1 MSYSDRQ
8 KQVIWTS
15 PSGKKFILQTD
26 GKIKYSRKRKGEV
39 KNNPTRSYGKN
50 NSKTSYKT
58 VNMSDDTFHDM
69 GVSGRDF
76 SLKLYFFGDNHDID
90 ADNFEAAYCEHGKSK
105 LQLPYGNIMIVQA
118 LDIDFEQDT
127 VEKLSHTEVNISF
140 HQCSGTVYPT
150 AKATKTTALTK
161 NINQMQETLSESFA
175 ETVAVIEDKQ
185 SFADRWGSNLD
196 KLSEKFNDI
205 QNSDFIGILQDIKSQ
220 NILNN
225 PLVMST
231 QLGILLKKGLLTY
244 DNVSDVITSVSD
256 IISGLLPS
264 SSENVTKSEYT
275 ADDLFLKST
284 IMTGCDVINSS
295 DFELRKDAVLAAEN
309 IQEINDNYIEQSQDI
324 EEIINKNLEDTII
337 TEIDTTEIVNQTIG
351 SIIDKSDDL
360 KVEKTLFLKEHSNP
374 LMVAF
379 ENYPDMFKSDPEAA
393 IDYVNRTNN
402 LSGDELFFLEKGR
415 KIVIYV

>member
-1 MSYSDRQ
+1 
-8 KQVIWTS
+8 
-15 PSGKKFILQTD
+15 
-26 GKIKYSRKRKGEV
+26 
-39 KNNPTRSYGKN
+39 
-50 NSKTSYKT
+50 
-58 VNMSDDTFHDM
+58 
-69 GVSGRDF
+69 
-76 SLKLYFFGDNHDID
+76 
-90 ADNFEAAYCEHGKSK
+90 
-105 LQLPYGNIMIVQA
+105 
-118 LDIDFEQDT
+118 
-127 VEKLSHTEVNISF
+127 
-140 HQCSGTVYPT
+140 
-150 AKATKTTALTK
+150 
-161 NINQMQETLSESFA
+161 MQETLSESFA

-196 KLSEKFNDI
+196 KLAEKFNDI

-244 DNVSDVITSVSD
+244 DNVSDVITSISD

-284 IMTGCDVINSS
+284 IITGCDVINSS
-295 DFELRKDAVLAAEN
+295 DFELRKDAVLTAEN

>member
-58 VNMSDDTFHDM
+58 VNMSDDTFQDM

-90 ADNFEAAYCEHGKSK
+90 VDSFEAAYCEHGKSK

-244 DNVSDVITSVSD
+244 DTVSDVITSISD
-256 IISGLLPS
+256 IISALLPS

-360 KVEKTLFLKEHSNP
+360 KVEKTIFLKEHSNP

>member
-58 VNMSDDTFHDM
+58 VNMSDDTFQDM

-90 ADNFEAAYCEHGKSK
+90 VDSFEAAYCEHGKSK

-196 KLSEKFNDI
+196 KLTEKFNDI

-244 DNVSDVITSVSD
+244 DTVSDVITSISD
-256 IISGLLPS
+256 IISALLPS

-337 TEIDTTEIVNQTIG
+337 TEVDTTEIVNQTIG

-360 KVEKTLFLKEHSNP
+360 KVEKTIFLKEHSNP

>member
-58 VNMSDDTFHDM
+58 VNMSDDTFQDM

-105 LQLPYGNIMIVQA
+105 LQLSYGNIMIVQA

-150 AKATKTTALTK
+150 AKVTKTTSLTK

-196 KLSEKFNDI
+196 KLAEKFNDI

-244 DNVSDVITSVSD
+244 DNVSDVITSISD

-284 IMTGCDVINSS
+284 IITGCDVINSS
-295 DFELRKDAVLAAEN
+295 DFELRKDAVLTAEN

>member
-58 VNMSDDTFHDM
+58 VNMSDDTFQDM

-105 LQLPYGNIMIVQA
+105 LQLSYGNIMIVQA

-150 AKATKTTALTK
+150 AKVTKTTSLTK

-196 KLSEKFNDI
+196 KLAEKFNDI

-244 DNVSDVITSVSD
+244 DNVSDVITSISD
-256 IISGLLPS
+256 IISALLPS

-309 IQEINDNYIEQSQDI
+309 IQEINDNYIVQSQDI

-337 TEIDTTEIVNQTIG
+337 TEVDTTEIVNQTIG

-402 LSGDELFFLEKGR
+402 LSGDEFFFLEKGR

>member
-58 VNMSDDTFHDM
+58 VNMSDDTFQDM

-90 ADNFEAAYCEHGKSK
+90 VDSFEAAYCEHGKSK

-196 KLSEKFNDI
+196 KLTEKFNDI

-231 QLGILLKKGLLTY
+231 QLGMLLKKGLLTY
-244 DNVSDVITSVSD
+244 DNVSDVITSISD
-256 IISGLLPS
+256 IISALLPS

-337 TEIDTTEIVNQTIG
+337 TEVDTTEIVNQTIG

-360 KVEKTLFLKEHSNP
+360 KVEKTIFLKEHSNP

>member
-58 VNMSDDTFHDM
+58 VNMSDDTFQDM

-90 ADNFEAAYCEHGKSK
+90 ANSFEAAYCEHGKSK

-196 KLSEKFNDI
+196 KLTEKFNDI

-244 DNVSDVITSVSD
+244 DTVSDVITSISD
-256 IISGLLPS
+256 IISALLPS

-337 TEIDTTEIVNQTIG
+337 TEVDTTEIVNQTIG

-360 KVEKTLFLKEHSNP
+360 KVEKTIFLKEYSNP

>member
-50 NSKTSYKT
+50 NNKTSYKT
-58 VNMSDDTFHDM
+58 VNMSDDTFQDM

-76 SLKLYFFGDNHDID
+76 SLKLYFFGDNHDIE

-105 LQLPYGNIMIVQA
+105 LQLSYGNIMIVQA

-185 SFADRWGSNLD
+185 SFADRWVTNLD
-196 KLSEKFNDI
+196 KLAEKFNDI

-231 QLGILLKKGLLTY
+231 QLGILLKKGFLTY
-244 DNVSDVITSVSD
+244 DTVSDVITSISD
-256 IISGLLPS
+256 IISALLPS

-337 TEIDTTEIVNQTIG
+337 TEVDTTEIVNQTIG

-360 KVEKTLFLKEHSNP
+360 KVEKTIFLQEHSNP
-374 LMVAF
+374 LIVAF